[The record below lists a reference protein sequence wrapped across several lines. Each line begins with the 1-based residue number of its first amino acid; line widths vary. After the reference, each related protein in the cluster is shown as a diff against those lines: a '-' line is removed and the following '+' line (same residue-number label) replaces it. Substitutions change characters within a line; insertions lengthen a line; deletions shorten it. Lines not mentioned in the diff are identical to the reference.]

1 MNAGVSCVTRGKCTV
16 RGRCRMKLRHG
27 SAPGAGRDSSARIF
41 FSRGSGSASAARRCS
56 GTSSSMFTATT
67 VSSGVRVLMDV
78 NVSATLSRTIATR
91 APWSLNCGS
100 SSAVV

>member
-1 MNAGVSCVTRGKCTV
+1 
-16 RGRCRMKLRHG
+16 MKKIGLTGGIG
-27 SAPGAGRDSSARIF
+27 SAR
-41 FSRGSGSASAARRCS
+41 AARRCS